1 MSTVRDAIRNASVVV
16 RLEETPRVEDVKR
29 RELNANAYRTPSG
42 GQGFGPEAAKVE
54 ALPT

>member
-29 RELNANAYRTPSG
+29 RELNANA
-42 GQGFGPEAAKVE
+42 
-54 ALPT
+54 